1 MGVTIGNKIELIHLD
16 QVIKN
21 DKNAKVYLSKVCD
34 IMQNNTLQIAMP
46 IYDGKIVPLAVDDK
60 YSACFY
66 TDGGLYQ
73 VNVLIT
79 SRYKSGNL
87 FFLDVKMLGDLEKVQ
102 RREYYR
108 YNCILDAKLRIVTEN
123 DIRDIFKSSA
133 SSDTEEQE
141 WEEAKIIDI
150 SGGGIKLVP
159 RKDFPENSIVNIR
172 FELFTVDHFDK
183 FNLLARI
190 LQSSRTNNNAE
201 LYMQRLEFVKI
212 GHDDRDKI
220 IRFIFENER
229 INRAKETGLI

>member
-87 FFLDVKMLGDLEKVQ
+87 FFLDVMMLGDLEKVQ

-150 SGGGIKLVP
+150 SGGGIKLVQ

-201 LYMQRLEFVKI
+201 LNMQRLEFVKI
-212 GHDDRDKI
+212 SHDDRDKI